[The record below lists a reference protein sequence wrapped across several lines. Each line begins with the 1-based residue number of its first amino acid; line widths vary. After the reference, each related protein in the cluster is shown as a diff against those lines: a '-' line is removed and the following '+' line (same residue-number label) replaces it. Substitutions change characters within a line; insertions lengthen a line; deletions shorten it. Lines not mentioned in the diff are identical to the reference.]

1 MIYFLESVEN
11 YHFYRHHT
19 DS

>member
-11 YHFYRHHT
+11 CHFYRHHT
-19 DS
+19 NS